1 MAKTLLNGQ
10 RPLILSILE
19 MRENTNKNRFPY
31 VKPKC
36 YSLSI
41 EEELLSASV
50 NGSYYHYAG
59 NGEPIYSDSL
69 GYYNP
74 ITGEY
79 YSQEWIEENYPQE
92 SSFWEGSWG
101 E

>member
-1 MAKTLLNGQ
+1 MEESSTFTF
-10 RPLILSILE
+10 R
-19 MRENTNKNRFPY
+19 PY
-31 VKPKC
+31 VKPEC
-36 YSLSI
+36 ETVSI

-50 NGSYYHYAG
+50 VGSYYHYAG

-92 SSFWEGSWG
+92 PSFWEGSWG